1 MIHLVARTSSWTPLR
16 RLFIFVGLTTGL
28 LIVGPPFAAATPV
41 VRECGT
47 YDYNTTPPR
56 WVFRGGSGATNVA
69 NLTTR
74 KVTCRTARRF
84 ALRYKGTDTYY
95 PAWRC
100 RETSEYEASEVRC
113 TASRGR
119 VVHWFGGS

>member
-1 MIHLVARTSSWTPLR
+1 MIHLLARSSSWKPLCR
-16 RLFIFVGLTTGL
+16 FFILVGLTMDL
-28 LIVGPPFAAATPV
+28 LIVGPSFAAATPV
-41 VRECGT
+41 RDCGT
-47 YDYNTTPPR
+47 YEYNSTPPR

-74 KVTCRTARRF
+74 NVTCRTARRF

-100 RETSEYEASEVRC
+100 HETSEYEASEVRC

-119 VVHWFGGS
+119 VVHWFGGA